1 MKRKTGAPGAAVRQ
15 SLLVLSLL
23 TALGGITEA
32 HAQSI
37 TGGLYGA
44 LPGGLDA
51 SKVSVTVSS
60 AQTGF
65 RRELQPDAQGRYK
78 TSGLNPGLYTV
89 ILKQGD
95 TVIAER
101 QVSVKPNSD
110 SAVLAVAAENEG
122 KADALTT
129 VTVAGQAAHT
139 TVIPIDVSTP
149 EMSNHYS
156 RELINTLPLAGAAN
170 VESIARLR
178 SNVRY
183 DQNTTGLVQL
193 GGASPAENRYYLNE
207 FDTTNDRTMLGANR
221 LPREAIQDTQVMA
234 GHFGAAWTN
243 ATGGIMAQTVRQGS
257 NKFQAGYSLYYTPA
271 TSGFLMPAEKDIRNG
286 QGGYYKYTSNNHSD
300 AIKTHYLWASGAL
313 VQDRL
318 FGFVLL
324 GDREPSNSYSFSQ
337 NRQTVSESSSKNM
350 LLNLTWNIHSD
361 HTLNLIGSRARS
373 KTQSDTYRLLSDYT
387 TQVGAFSSSARS
399 PVAERMLIANY
410 HGNLTDKL
418 EVRLMGGFLGQ
429 VNDRAKGADDIP
441 YVDSYNSQTQKT
453 TNIGVQDRTV
463 NFQPDDYWRRGF
475 KGDVTWNLDQHKI
488 VFGAE
493 YYTHFLGQD
502 WHTPNAGWYTY
513 FDRPNAVQ
521 LPNGEQV
528 SGKYVGYYFNREF
541 GRMVSVNKS
550 AYIEDYWKAADG
562 VLLYGG
568 LRFDKYINKDA
579 LERPLFSFP
588 MTSPRVG
595 VAWDVK
601 GDSSL
606 KLGANL
612 GRYSLS
618 MPSNFSFGVAEAHL
632 EQRKWYR
639 YDSIDPKTMTPLGLT
654 QIGST
659 YTVPGHNGVPPEAY
673 QVATTKL
680 KAPYQ
685 NELQLYAQKALSRN
699 WVGQVD
705 FGYAEL
711 KRVINSTCYG
721 QGIAKYANANGYP
734 NYPSDYECFVLNP
747 GEDVTVTRDFRRDGS
762 LVSLTIPAAEFGLP
776 KPKHKYFHLTFDA
789 SHSRSAAEPWY
800 LNASY
805 TWARSFGNDN
815 GFLNLENRV
824 AGYIGQTGIYDFPE
838 TTRGASGNL
847 TNDIRHSIT
856 TSAAYY
862 FQNGLRTSGIL
873 SMHSGEPFSCFGLK
887 PDVNSLSYNWGS
899 WGHYCDAS
907 SNPVGIKTAGTSGRL
922 PSFWQLDM
930 GIGYDLNIGAHNKLS
945 LDLSIQNV
953 TNRRGITDR
962 YNTYSADVNAD
973 NSVVQDV
980 NWGIPS
986 QYQAPRRASF
996 ALRYTYR

>member
-1 MKRKTGAPGAAVRQ
+1 MKK

-23 TALGGITEA
+23 SAIAGMQCA
-32 HAQSI
+32 QAQSI
-37 TGGLYGA
+37 TGGLYGSVPSSPA
-44 LPGGLDA
+44 PDA
-51 SKVSVTVSS
+51 GQVSVTVTS

-89 ILKQGD
+89 VFRQGQ
-95 TVIAER
+95 TIIAER

-110 SAVLAVAAENEG
+110 TAVVAVVAENQE
-122 KADALTT
+122 AMAT
-129 VTVAGQAAHT
+129 VTVAGQSAHT

-149 EMSNHYS
+149 EMSTHYS

-170 VESIARLR
+170 AESIARLR

-234 GHFGAAWTN
+234 GNFGAAWTN
-243 ATGGIMAQTVRQGS
+243 ATGGVMAQTVRQGS
-257 NKFQAGYSLYYTPA
+257 NKFQAGYSMYYTPG
-271 TSGFLMPAEKDIRNG
+271 TSDFLMPREKDIRNG
-286 QGGYYKYTSNNHSD
+286 QGGYYRYLSNNHSE
-300 AIKTHYLWASGAL
+300 ASKTHYLWASGAL
-313 VQDRL
+313 VEDRV

-324 GDREPSNSYSFSQ
+324 GDREPSQNYTFSQ
-337 NRQTVSESSSKNM
+337 NRETIARSSSKNM
-350 LLNLTWNIHSD
+350 LLNLTWNLNSD
-361 HTLNLIGSRARS
+361 HTVNLIGSRARS
-373 KTQSDTYRLLSDYT
+373 KTRSATYRLLADYT
-387 TQVGAFSSSARS
+387 TQVGAFSSSSSS
-399 PVAERMLIANY
+399 PVSERMLIANY
-410 HGNLTDKL
+410 HGSITDKL

-429 VNDRAKGADDIP
+429 VNDRAHGAEDIP

-453 TNIGVQDRTV
+453 TNIGIQDRTV
-463 NFQPDDYWRRGF
+463 NFKPDDYWRRGY
-475 KGDVTWNLDQHKI
+475 KGDATWNLGNHKI

-493 YYTHFLGQD
+493 YYKHFLGQD
-502 WHTPNAGWYTY
+502 WHTPEAGWYTY
-513 FDRPNAVQ
+513 FDRPNTVQ
-521 LPNGEQV
+521 LANGERV
-528 SGKYVGYYFNREF
+528 SGQYVGYYANHEF
-541 GRMVSVNKS
+541 GRMVSVNKA
-550 AYIEDYWKAADG
+550 AYLEDYWKAADG

-568 LRFDKYINKDA
+568 LRFDRYVNKDA

-588 MTSPRVG
+588 MTSPRLG
-595 VAWDVK
+595 VAWDVN

-606 KLGANL
+606 KVGANL

-639 YDSIDPKTMTPLGLT
+639 YSGIDPATKAPLGLT
-654 QIGST
+654 QIGAT

-673 QVATTKL
+673 QVATTNL

-685 NELQLYAQKALSRN
+685 NELQLYLQKALGRN

-705 FGYAEL
+705 FGYADL

-721 QGIAKYANANGYP
+721 QGIAKYANAHGYAD
-734 NYPSDYECFVLNP
+734 YPSDYECFVLNP
-747 GEDVTVTRDFRRDGS
+747 GEDVRVTRDFRGDGK
-762 LVSLTIPAAEFGLP
+762 LETLTIPAEEFGLP
-776 KPKHKYFHLTFDA
+776 KPKHKYIHLTFDA
-789 SHSRSAAEPWY
+789 SHARSAAEPWY

-805 TWARSFGNDN
+805 TWTRSFGNDN
-815 GFLNLENRV
+815 GFLNLENRL
-824 AGYIGQTGIYDFPE
+824 AGYIGQSGVYDFPE
-838 TTRGASGNL
+838 TTLGANGNL
-847 TNDIRHSIT
+847 TNDVRHAFT

-862 FQNGLRTSGIL
+862 FRNGLRTSGII
-873 SMHSGEPFSCFGLK
+873 SMHSGEPVSCFGLK
-887 PDVNSLSYNWGS
+887 PDVDSISYNWGS

-907 SNPVGIKTAGTSGRL
+907 TNPVGVKTAGTSGRL
-922 PSFWQLDM
+922 PFFWQLDM
-930 GIGYDLNIGAHNKLS
+930 GIGYDWNIGTHNKLS
-945 LDLSIQNV
+945 FDLSIQNV

-973 NSVVQDV
+973 NTIVQDV

-986 QYQAPRRASF
+986 QYQTPRRASF
-996 ALRYTYR
+996 ALRYTFR